1 MKDNFLWGASSAAH
15 QIEGGLKGTTKGLSV
30 SDVLTVGGIGKSR
43 QITDG
48 IVEGEYYPNHEAIDF
63 YGHYKEDVKLFAEM
77 GLKCFRTSIS
87 WARIFPC
94 GDEDKPDEEGLQF
107 YDNLFDELLKYG
119 IEPVI
124 TLSHFE
130 MPYALVKKYGGWRNR
145 KLIDFF
151 VRFAKVCFERY
162 KDKVKYW
169 LTFNEINNQAK
180 YQADVPVFTNS
191 GIIFKEGEDREKIIY
206 QAAHYEFV
214 ASALCVKIA
223 HRIDSNL
230 KVGCMIACEAFCP
243 YSCHPLDMKQSI
255 ESGREVFFYSDVQ
268 VRGYYPAYALKKF
281 ERKNYHL
288 DMTSKDLEILKN
300 GCVDFIGLSYYFSY
314 AVSHQSHH
322 IDSNNINIVCDKIV
336 DNPYLE
342 KTEWGWQI
350 DPIGLRYSLNTL
362 YDRYQKPLFIVE
374 NGIGAQDQL
383 VNGKIH
389 DYYRIDFLK
398 QHIEQLKLAIEKDG
412 VDVIGYAV
420 WGAIDMISFLTGEMK
435 KRYGFIYVD
444 RNNDG
449 TGSYQRYK
457 KDSFEWYK
465 TVIETKGEIL

>member
-180 YQADVPVFTNS
+180 YRADVPVFTNS

-206 QAAHYEFV
+206 
-214 ASALCVKIA
+214 
-223 HRIDSNL
+223 
-230 KVGCMIACEAFCP
+230 
-243 YSCHPLDMKQSI
+243 
-255 ESGREVFFYSDVQ
+255 
-268 VRGYYPAYALKKF
+268 
-281 ERKNYHL
+281 
-288 DMTSKDLEILKN
+288 
-300 GCVDFIGLSYYFSY
+300 
-314 AVSHQSHH
+314 
-322 IDSNNINIVCDKIV
+322 
-336 DNPYLE
+336 
-342 KTEWGWQI
+342 
-350 DPIGLRYSLNTL
+350 
-362 YDRYQKPLFIVE
+362 
-374 NGIGAQDQL
+374 
-383 VNGKIH
+383 
-389 DYYRIDFLK
+389 
-398 QHIEQLKLAIEKDG
+398 
-412 VDVIGYAV
+412 
-420 WGAIDMISFLTGEMK
+420 
-435 KRYGFIYVD
+435 
-444 RNNDG
+444 
-449 TGSYQRYK
+449 
-457 KDSFEWYK
+457 
-465 TVIETKGEIL
+465 